1 MPAYKGALS
10 SDQIDDLAAFLSTAM
25 MAERTIN
32 VDITAQRAA
41 LSRSTIEIGT
51 VSFDI
56 HNGAKT
62 SYRFTI
68 AGKSTP
74 EVAPGTTTDLV
85 VDLADAARY
94 SYGLT
99 AASQGS
105 NALKGTLIV
114 TAAKTTPKTTTTPG
128 TITFPTTTTPVTT
141 PGTTTTQGGPPYNEN
156 DAACPPGETIQTSGM
171 TDADGDEMGQ
181 EPNDNDGCL

>member
-99 AASQGS
+99 APSQGS

-114 TAAKTTPKTTTTPG
+114 TAAKTTPKTTTPRNNHLPDNHDSG
-128 TITFPTTTTPVTT
+128 YHSRDDNDS
-141 PGTTTTQGGPPYNEN
+141 GGPSLQWAE
-156 DAACPPGETIQTSGM
+156 S
-171 TDADGDEMGQ
+171 
-181 EPNDNDGCL
+181 